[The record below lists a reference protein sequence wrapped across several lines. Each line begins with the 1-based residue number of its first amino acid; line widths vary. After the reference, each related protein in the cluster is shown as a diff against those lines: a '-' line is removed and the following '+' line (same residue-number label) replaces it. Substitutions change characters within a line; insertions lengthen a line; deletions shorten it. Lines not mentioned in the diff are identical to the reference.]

1 MNADHSSLGY
11 DAYTYTY
18 TYVWKP
24 APFWAGQYRRLILRF
39 GDGIEH
45 TTLLRFR

>member
-1 MNADHSSLGY
+1 VNADHRSLGY
-11 DAYTYTY
+11 DADTY

-45 TTLLRFR
+45 TVLLRFR